1 MEHTH
6 AMIMRRVLTPR
17 YHTAASVSEDTGEM
31 DSAVH

>member
-6 AMIMRRVLTPR
+6 AMIMQCVLTPR
-17 YHTAASVSEDTGEM
+17 YHTAAGVSEDTREM